1 MSSAVKTRCN
11 GKAYALVLL
20 VLLILISVSGEKITR
35 RRNQREL
42 NTQLAELRGTI
53 NSDFLL
59 NNAQLASALSS
70 DASITALC
78 GGDGQADKTA
88 ALNLL
93 KGAVEGSDAG
103 IIFVMDSEGTVILS
117 SGHRSGIDITGRNF
131 NYRPYYKRAMVG
143 KSAIYP
149 AVSIIDN
156 LRGLF
161 FAHAVFTHK
170 DNTRP
175 AGVVVIKQGLQ
186 RLDRRLS
193 KLDFKSALVSPDGV
207 VFASNTEELLY
218 KTVYNISEDRRHQL
232 RQSHQFADFPLE
244 PSGIIIDKETG
255 SIKGGPQC
263 LSTGSL
269 NLPGWTIIACSSYSY
284 PFVYVSLAS
293 LMAILAT
300 LWCFNWRSTI
310 IKRRLA
316 EAAEMKARKQAQQFL
331 DTAATILLAID
342 PQGKLI
348 LVNRY
353 GCKFLGGI
361 PKELTGLNW
370 NESFVPKD
378 ASSKDCFSIENIQ
391 EKESGG
397 FSSFN
402 QEIVTLRGEKKLISW
417 HASIVKEEEEIVG
430 VIASGIDIS
439 EKHRSAMELEKA
451 KSNLE
456 KSNKNLEAILN
467 KTPFGVMTV
476 GKDNRIK
483 WVNSTAL
490 EMTGLQDIDEL
501 IGKVHTDFL
510 PMESQSQCPLLN
522 YAHNSS
528 TREQVLRKSDGSE
541 IPILKTETA
550 VRLHDEN
557 VIVKTFIDITEEKHL
572 AGELQQSHKME
583 AVGQLAAGIAHEIN
597 TPVQFVGD
605 NIKFLQ
611 DCGKDFTLLY
621 KNHLEL
627 LALADENKAVEQA
640 HIDKYREEL
649 KKSDME
655 YMMNEIPSAIEQ
667 SIDGVKRIAQIVR
680 AMKEFSH
687 PGVSG
692 ISSANINNAIETT
705 VTVTRNEWK
714 YAAEME
720 LDLDPD
726 MPPIPCLPGELN
738 QVILNM
744 IINARDAISEVEGKN
759 SGQKGLI
766 KISTYHDDEFVT
778 IKIKD
783 SGAGI
788 PVEVQQR
795 IFDPFFTTKEVG
807 RGSGQGL
814 SISRNI
820 IVVKHNGK
828 ISFESEP
835 DKGTTFIIKL
845 PRTRKDDGDDANNIL
860 QE

>member
-1 MSSAVKTRCN
+1 MS
-11 GKAYALVLL
+11 GD
-20 VLLILISVSGEKITR
+20 KITR
-35 RRNQREL
+35 NISQREL
-42 NTQLAELRGTI
+42 NTKLAELLGTI

-59 NNAQLASALSS
+59 NNARLASTLSNNV
-70 DASITALC
+70 SITNLF
-78 GGDGQADKTA
+78 GSNVHADKTA

-93 KGAVEGSDAG
+93 KGAAEGSDAG

-131 NYRPYYKRAMVG
+131 SYRPYYKRAMEG
-143 KSAIYP
+143 RSAVYP
-149 AVSIIDN
+149 AVSVIDG

-161 FAHAVFTHK
+161 FAHPVYSPRDSA
-170 DNTRP
+170 RP
-175 AGVVVIKQGLQ
+175 AGAVVVKQSLQ
-186 RLDRRLS
+186 HLDR
-193 KLDFKSALVSPDGV
+193 KLNKLNFKSALISPDGV
-207 VFASNTEELLY
+207 VFASNTVNMLY

-232 RQSHQFADFPLE
+232 RQSRQFADFPLE
-244 PSGIIIDKETG
+244 PSGIIIDKETMK
-255 SIKGGPQC
+255 IKGGAQC

-269 NLPGWTIIACSSYSY
+269 NLPGWSIIACSSYSY
-284 PFVYVSLAS
+284 PFMYVSLAC
-293 LMAILAT
+293 LITILTA
-300 LWCFNWRSTI
+300 LWCFNWHSSI
-310 IKRRLA
+310 IKRRQA
-316 EAAEMKARKQAQQFL
+316 EAAELKARKQAQQFL

-361 PKELTGLNW
+361 PKELIGLNW
-370 NESFVPKD
+370 NEKFIPD
-378 ASSKDCFSIENIQ
+378 GSSSNNCFSIESIQ
-391 EKESGG
+391 EKENGG
-397 FSSFN
+397 FSSFD
-402 QEIVTLRGEKKLISW
+402 QEIITLKGEKKLISW

-439 EKHRSAMELEKA
+439 EKRRNAMELEKA

-483 WVNSTAL
+483 WVNNTTL
-490 EMTGLQDIDEL
+490 EMTGVQDINEI
-501 IGKVHTDFL
+501 IGKAHTDFL
-510 PMESQSQCPLLN
+510 PMEPQSPCPLLN
-522 YAHNSS
+522 FVHNAS

-550 VRLHDEN
+550 VSLHDEN

-572 AGELQQSHKME
+572 ANELQQSHKME

-611 DCGKDFTLLY
+611 GCEKDFMLLY
-621 KNHLEL
+621 KDHLEL
-627 LALADENKAVEQA
+627 LELADDGKLVEQS
-640 HIDKYREEL
+640 HINRFRDDL

-655 YMMNEIPSAIEQ
+655 YIINEIPPAIEQ
-667 SIDGVKRIAQIVR
+667 SLDGVKRIAQIVR

-692 ISSANINNAIETT
+692 ISTADINHAIETT

-726 MPPIPCLPGELN
+726 MPSIPCLPGELN

-744 IINARDAISEVEGKN
+744 IINARDAISEMVGEN

-835 DKGTTFIIKL
+835 GKGTTFIIKL
-845 PRTRKDDGDDANNIL
+845 PRTRKNDGDEANNIL